1 MTIKDGSLIIPLD
14 QITPG
19 LKMAFKDADKRFF
32 VSTDFLQN
40 NEAQFQFT
48 EGVYYAYELFE
59 AKEND
64 KTDTEWSLDLSKA
77 LKGVF
82 RPFSNGDT
90 SEGMFVPNTFVG
102 TLKIPLQKGDQK
114 AHFQIEVHSSKID
127 YRDRENLQNKLGQFR
142 SEYQLMLEE
151 IVEHSM
157 DLIMQYNVP
166 VEQTYES
173 GTEQISDKELYQRF
187 IFVRSLF
194 KNQEFEEAVQKIIS
208 NPATKWDM
216 KLEPQDIR
224 SIRRF
229 TSKNIRE
236 LISGPNRM
244 NLTKSIADLTSIP
257 TRISSNQKVESIDTP
272 ENRFIKYILT
282 GFQDFCLAILPKL
295 NNAKLTQETAEVQSF
310 THRLDN
316 LLNQPFF
323 REINRPTSLKL
334 NSPVL
339 QRRSGYRELLRA
351 WLRFHVTAQL
361 SWKFDND
368 QDNLFTGGKKDIAS
382 LYEYWVFFVL
392 FRTLTQKFGDY
403 SKKSPKDW
411 LEGLI
416 VSDKHGLGL
425 TLQEGKTRA
434 FEFAHTHGKRRL
446 TIKFYYNRSF
456 RGNRKYA
463 ENEISG
469 SYSKSLRPDYTLSI
483 WPSELTQIKS
493 EENGSIVHIHFD
505 AKYKVD
511 YSFFK
516 EDKTNELATLKK
528 EELDKLIEE
537 DKQLIEEIDTI
548 EKEERRGIYKNVDLY
563 KMHTYKDAI
572 RRSGGA
578 YVLYPGIS
586 NEDEPFRGFHEII
599 PGVGAFSLRPNNEG
613 ESSDNI
619 KQFIDK
625 VIDNLEDVLSQ
636 RERMARS
643 ARKVY
648 ANTYK
653 SQDPKVDTLL
663 RQLNSTEIPDE
674 TQVLVGYCK
683 GEKHRNWISGDTK
696 NMRYN
701 IRYGNGYDV
710 NGKMASAQYLVL
722 YSDKDFLH
730 QEIFRVKPDSTRIYT
745 KDEMKDLQYKNPS
758 HPLYLVFEL
767 AEKIE
772 LDDTYHFDK
781 HSPNLSNKLAELGSN
796 YRPFTMNLLELA
808 EIRKLIN

>member
-1 MTIKDGSLIIPLD
+1 
-14 QITPG
+14 
-19 LKMAFKDADKRFF
+19 
-32 VSTDFLQN
+32 
-40 NEAQFQFT
+40 
-48 EGVYYAYELFE
+48 
-59 AKEND
+59 
-64 KTDTEWSLDLSKA
+64 
-77 LKGVF
+77 
-82 RPFSNGDT
+82 
-90 SEGMFVPNTFVG
+90 
-102 TLKIPLQKGDQK
+102 
-114 AHFQIEVHSSKID
+114 
-127 YRDRENLQNKLGQFR
+127 
-142 SEYQLMLEE
+142 
-151 IVEHSM
+151 
-157 DLIMQYNVP
+157 
-166 VEQTYES
+166 
-173 GTEQISDKELYQRF
+173 
-187 IFVRSLF
+187 
-194 KNQEFEEAVQKIIS
+194 
-208 NPATKWDM
+208 
-216 KLEPQDIR
+216 
-224 SIRRF
+224 
-229 TSKNIRE
+229 
-236 LISGPNRM
+236 
-244 NLTKSIADLTSIP
+244 
-257 TRISSNQKVESIDTP
+257 
-272 ENRFIKYILT
+272 
-282 GFQDFCLAILPKL
+282 
-295 NNAKLTQETAEVQSF
+295 
-310 THRLDN
+310 
-316 LLNQPFF
+316 
-323 REINRPTSLKL
+323 
-334 NSPVL
+334 
-339 QRRSGYRELLRA
+339 
-351 WLRFHVTAQL
+351 
-361 SWKFDND
+361 
-368 QDNLFTGGKKDIAS
+368 
-382 LYEYWVFFVL
+382 
-392 FRTLTQKFGDY
+392 
-403 SKKSPKDW
+403 
-411 LEGLI
+411 
-416 VSDKHGLGL
+416 
-425 TLQEGKTRA
+425 
-434 FEFAHTHGKRRL
+434 
-446 TIKFYYNRSF
+446 
-456 RGNRKYA
+456 
-463 ENEISG
+463 
-469 SYSKSLRPDYTLSI
+469 
-483 WPSELTQIKS
+483 
-493 EENGSIVHIHFD
+493 
-505 AKYKVD
+505 VD

-537 DKQLIEEIDTI
+537 DKQLIEEIETI

-643 ARKVY
+643 AHKVY

-653 SQDPKVDTLL
+653 SQDPEVDTLL

-730 QEIFRVKPDSTRIYT
+730 QEIFRVKPDSARIYT